1 MSSIKD
7 LYQQVIFD
15 HYRRPHNFHEIPGAD
30 HSAEGHNPLCGDR
43 VKLELSL
50 ENDVVK
56 EVGFLGEGCA
66 ITTASASMM
75 TDIIKGKT
83 ISQVEELFQ
92 HFHRMV
98 SSSPGESATWPSDL
112 GKLTVLAGVREFPA
126 RVKCATLPW
135 RTLFAALRQGD
146 ETSTAE

>member
-1 MSSIKD
+1 MSTIRD
-7 LYQQVIFD
+7 LYQEVIFD
-15 HYRRPHNFHEIPGAD
+15 HYRRPHNYHELPGAD
-30 HSAEGHNPLCGDR
+30 HSAESHNPLCGDH
-43 VKLELSL
+43 VKLEIRL

-56 EVGFLGEGCA
+56 EVGFSGQGCA

-83 ISQVEELFQ
+83 VDEVRALARKFYG
-92 HFHRMV
+92 MV
-98 SSSPGESATWPSDL
+98 SSSPTESETWPSDL

-135 RTLFAALRQGD
+135 RTLFAALHAVD
-146 ETSTAE
+146 ETISTE

>member
-56 EVGFLGEGCA
+56 EVGFRGEGCA

-83 ISQVEELFQ
+83 IAQSRRAIPTFPL
-92 HFHRMV
+92 H
-98 SSSPGESATWPSDL
+98 
-112 GKLTVLAGVREFPA
+112 GVFKSER
-126 RVKCATLPW
+126 KCEVAV
-135 RTLFAALRQGD
+135 
-146 ETSTAE
+146 